1 MEIIEFKKG
10 ENKGAIFIHGEK
22 KYSACTAVESS
33 RLFKTLKGAMSWLN
47 SRGYKEV

>member
-1 MEIIEFKKG
+1 MVIIEFKKG

-22 KYSACTAVESS
+22 RYSACTAVESS
-33 RLFKTLKGAMSWLN
+33 KLFKTLKGAMSWLN